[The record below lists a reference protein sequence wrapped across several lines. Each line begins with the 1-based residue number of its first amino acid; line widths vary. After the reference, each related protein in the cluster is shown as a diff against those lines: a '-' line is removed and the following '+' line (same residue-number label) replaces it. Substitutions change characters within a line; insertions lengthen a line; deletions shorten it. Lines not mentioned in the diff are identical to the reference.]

1 MIITRG
7 GTDGQRASLTVCP
20 GGHTGGIGS
29 LGDLS
34 KVCPGGHM
42 GGIGSLGDLRKGCP
56 GGHMGGIGSFGDV
69 RKVCPGDN
77 MLNRLIGSVSRVA

>member
-7 GTDGQRASLTVCP
+7 GADGQRASLTVCP

-29 LGDLS
+29 LGD
-34 KVCPGGHM
+34 
-42 GGIGSLGDLRKGCP
+42 
-56 GGHMGGIGSFGDV
+56 V

-77 MLNRLIGSVSRVA
+77 MLSRLIGSVSRVA